1 MFEVIRVG
9 ITFVFALMM
18 SVTSVIGPASA
29 KTPRSS
35 LETKNA
41 YACSVKKQMSLN
53 PFPFLQHEGAHGS
66 LVDLFGD
73 GKMEFY
79 DNGRDYWRNEGG
91 TENLVY
97 SKDKSILSQIETVKM
112 VWLRKAAVADIN
124 NDGSDDLFLIAHG
137 WDRPPFPGEKS
148 LLLLSD
154 GNRYKALDPGLGI
167 GFWHSGAVG
176 DLNND
181 GLADLLAVTTSKG
194 SNTIAIQQK
203 DGTFSKTTLALGFSS
218 NDKRVVAAEIIDV
231 DQDGNLDIV
240 VSSAFGSKLTVLWGD
255 GTGKFSKKSSVDA
268 PRPFNH
274 VVDINIGDFDG
285 DGRKE
290 LVLLSTQGQDQGKSN
305 FYKGYAVMLV
315 SVSKRQI
322 GKPKTI
328 ESNKNARWF
337 PWIYSCDLNDNLKD
351 EVFSFVGQRG
361 LDGKKTGKPAFYY
374 SKSK

>member
-1 MFEVIRVG
+1 MVRVA
-9 ITFVFALMM
+9 ITFVFALML
-18 SVTSVIGPASA
+18 SVTSVIGSAAA
-29 KTPRSS
+29 KTPQSS

-41 YACSVKKQMSLN
+41 YACSVKKKMSLN
-53 PFPFLQHEGAHGS
+53 PFPYLQHEGAHGS

-73 GKMEFY
+73 GRLEFY
-79 DNGRDYWRNEGG
+79 DNGRDYWKNKNG
-91 TENLVY
+91 TNNVVY
-97 SKDKSILSQIETVKM
+97 SKSQAEISKIETVKM
-112 VWLRKAAVADIN
+112 VWLRKVAVADIN
-124 NDGSDDLFLIAHG
+124 KDGKDDLFLIAHG

-154 GNRYKALDPGLGI
+154 GNQYKAHDPGLEI

-203 DGTFSKTTLALGFSS
+203 NGTFKKTSLSLGFSS
-218 NDKRVVAAEIIDV
+218 NDKRVVAGEIIDV
-231 DQDGNLDIV
+231 DQDGNRDIV
-240 VSSAFGSKLTVLWGD
+240 VSSAFGSKLTILWGD
-255 GTGKFSKKSSVDA
+255 GTGKFSKKSSVDV

-290 LVLLSTQGQDQGKSN
+290 LVLLSTQGQDGGKSN

-322 GKPKTI
+322 GKLKTI

-337 PWIYSCDLNDNLKD
+337 PWIYSCDLNDDLKD

-361 LDGKKTGKPAFYY
+361 LDEKKTGKPAFYY
-374 SKSK
+374 SKSR